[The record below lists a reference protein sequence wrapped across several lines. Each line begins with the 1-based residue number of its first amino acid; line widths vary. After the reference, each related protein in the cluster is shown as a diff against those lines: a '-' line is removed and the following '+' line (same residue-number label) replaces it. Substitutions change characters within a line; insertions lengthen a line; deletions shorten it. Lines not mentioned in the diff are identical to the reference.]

1 MNIIENNNLKISDF
15 LENKRVV
22 IVGPALYL
30 KDKNLGNLIDNYD
43 IVIRLNKGHNMI
55 EDKINFGSRT
65 DILYHCVNQD
75 EDNGGLITDK
85 IYNEIKYIRF
95 CYPIL
100 NANDE
105 SSFINGNVEDF
116 NNINKKFLN
125 KISIINKE
133 KYLKLEKNI
142 TCRPNTGII
151 SILDILD
158 YNIKELW
165 ITGFTLFKDGYN
177 NKYRNII
184 DGEKI
189 SESESYKIVLDRM
202 KTGGYKK
209 SHNQYEIWRYLKKKI
224 INNKRVKLD
233 EEFFLILNLDLINYQ
248 NNYHELNNKSYEE
261 CFFHYLYNRNFL
273 HTLDINKLLIYNEN
287 YRLCKIYNK
296 NKYDIDFNKLIYSFE
311 SNKKLLYK
319 DYIIT
324 LLGYTKNHHTNFY
337 PWNRFLDVFK
347 TIGYKCEWIEIN
359 KFQRNNE
366 KRLFITWNEPT
377 CKELIDNKFIL
388 KDDIIFQK
396 LTSLGKYDNN
406 ANWTNNAS
414 EWYKKWKWT
423 PYKMLETYVDLGYNI
438 YGFGCKSTFEQFPEK
453 KRICEKL
460 KDRIFWIT
468 WGGTPFNYNE
478 IMNSKAKIHNLEDK
492 IGFVGSRWGKIGR
505 GNIDAWDKYIIP
517 LEKQFDF
524 KKYGGLDAKMVSDNE
539 MKNILTKHKIC
550 PIIHAPSW
558 QAERGI
564 QDRFYTVFLSGRFGI
579 CDNLGAIDIFGDDI
593 KDICCEDPKEYF
605 EKTKYYFENIKEQ
618 EKYINLIQN
627 KIKEKYNF
635 YIQWYNIMC
644 GKHNF

>member
-1 MNIIENNNLKISDF
+1 MNIIENNNLKISEF

-22 IVGPALYL
+22 IVGPAMYL
-30 KDKNLGNLIDNYD
+30 KDKKLGNLIDNYD

-65 DILYHCVNQD
+65 DILYHCVNQH

-85 IYNEIKYIRF
+85 IYNEIKYIKF

-100 NANDE
+100 NTNDK
-105 SSFINGNVEDF
+105 SSFINGNLEDF
-116 NNINKKFLN
+116 NKINVNYLN

-177 NKYRNII
+177 NMYRNII
-184 DGEKI
+184 DGKKI

-202 KTGGYKK
+202 KNAGYKN
-209 SHNQYEIWRYLKKKI
+209 SHNQYEIWKYLKNI
-224 INNKRVKLD
+224 ILNNKKVKLD
-233 EEFFLILNLDLINYQ
+233 EEFFLILNLDLTSYK

-261 CFFHYLYNRNFL
+261 CFFHYLYNRNFSDM
-273 HTLDINKLLIYNEN
+273 LDSNKLLIYNEN
-287 YRLCKIYNK
+287 YRLYKIYNK
-296 NKYDIDFNKLIYSFE
+296 NKYDIDFNKLIYTFE
-311 SNKKLLYK
+311 TNRELLYK

-324 LLGYTKNHHTNFY
+324 LLGYTKNNHTNFY

-347 TIGYKCEWIEIN
+347 TIGYKCEWVELKN
-359 KFQRNNE
+359 LKKNNE

-377 CKELIDNKFIL
+377 CKELIDNKLIN
-388 KDDIIFQK
+388 KNDIIFQK
-396 LTSLGKYDNN
+396 LTSLGKYDDNV
-406 ANWTNNAS
+406 NWTDNPK
-414 EWYKKWKWT
+414 EWYKNWNWT
-423 PYKMLETYVDLGYNI
+423 PYKMIEVYIDKGYNI
-438 YGFGCKSTFEQFPEK
+438 YGFGCKTLLHDFPEK

-460 KDRIFWIT
+460 KNRIFWIT
-468 WGGTPFNYNE
+468 WGGTPFNFNE
-478 IMNSKAKIHNLEDK
+478 IIDSKPILNNLDK
-492 IGFVGSRWGKIGR
+492 EVTFVGSKWGKIGR
-505 GNIDAWDKYIIP
+505 GNIDAWEKYLTP
-517 LEKQFDF
+517 LENSYDF
-524 KKYGGLDAKMVSDNE
+524 LKYGGLDSRHISDAD
-539 MKNILTKHKIC
+539 MKLVLSRSKIC

-564 QDRFYTVFLSGRFGI
+564 QDRFYSVFLSGRFGV
-579 CDNLGAIDIFGDDI
+579 CDNLGAIDIFGEEI
-593 KDICCEDPKEYF
+593 KHICCEDPKEYF
-605 EKTKYYFENIKEQ
+605 EKTKYFFDKINEQ
-618 EKYINLIQN
+618 EKYIKFIQN

-644 GKHNF
+644 GKQNF